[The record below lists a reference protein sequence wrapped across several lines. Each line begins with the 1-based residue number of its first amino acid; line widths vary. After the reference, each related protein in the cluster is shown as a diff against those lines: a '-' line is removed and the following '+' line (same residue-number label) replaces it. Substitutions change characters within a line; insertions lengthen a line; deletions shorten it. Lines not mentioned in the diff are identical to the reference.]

1 MFKISPLEPIDPVLE
16 SPLSHPL
23 LKQRA
28 VAAELVNEVSVYLII
43 FQNLTN
49 ILNSTDLLNGSAS
62 IKSFIYISNDD
73 K

>member
-28 VAAELVNEVSVYLII
+28 VAAELVNEVSVYLTV
-43 FQNLTN
+43 FQ
-49 ILNSTDLLNGSAS
+49 
-62 IKSFIYISNDD
+62 Y
-73 K
+73 